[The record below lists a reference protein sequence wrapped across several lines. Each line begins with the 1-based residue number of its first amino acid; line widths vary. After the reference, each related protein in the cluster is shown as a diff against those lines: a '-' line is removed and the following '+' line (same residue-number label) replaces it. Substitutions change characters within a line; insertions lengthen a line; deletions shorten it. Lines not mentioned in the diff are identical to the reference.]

1 MIAETCLALAIYW
14 EARNQPLQGKL
25 AVAEVV
31 LHRAHSELFPND
43 VCSVVYQGL
52 HRWSNPVRNRCQFS
66 WYCDGKS
73 DYPEDYLSW
82 IEAVR
87 LARISLKVYPYTF
100 TNLPHNT
107 YYFHST
113 KKKRNSF
120 FRKKFFVSRIGDHLF
135 YIEN

>member
-52 HRWSNPVRNRCQFS
+52 HRWSNPVRNRCQFR
-66 WYCDGKS
+66 GIVTVNQTIQK
-73 DYPEDYLSW
+73 
-82 IEAVR
+82 I
-87 LARISLKVYPYTF
+87 I
-100 TNLPHNT
+100 
-107 YYFHST
+107 
-113 KKKRNSF
+113 
-120 FRKKFFVSRIGDHLF
+120 
-135 YIEN
+135 